1 MNRAPQGGWVQKL
14 GQVGGAV
21 LGFKYGHYLGAVVP
35 YLPPGPDG
43 MLQYLVGVLG
53 LWIATVIIANAIDAR
68 RQDNPGGT
76 SPLGLIIGGLALR
89 ALARLIWAGLLLAP
103 VVAAIWI
110 YRSGILQ
117 GVLP

>member
-21 LGFKYGHYLGAVVP
+21 LGFKYGHYAGAWVP

-43 MLQYLVGVLG
+43 MLQYLVGGLGIMVCTVL
-53 LWIATVIIANAIDAR
+53 IANAIDAR

-76 SPLGLIIGGLALR
+76 SPLGLILGGLALR
-89 ALARLIWAGLLLAP
+89 ACARLIWASLLLAP
-103 VVAAIWI
+103 VAAAVVI